1 LDMSGTHQIC
11 ICTSSRK
18 CIAFHAHLQKAEPR
32 TRYFNK
38 QHCTGYQLSYTVM
51 YQPVPQQLP
60 YNGKTVRHSLTHH
73 QSESLHCVVY
83 DCISTMTTPHP
94 GHVRSVQV
102 RPGQVR
108 SGQVRSV
115 AYNTRCSQTDRGTG
129 STCTLDDVS
138 VNSHIN
144 LSLLTL
150 LLLFSP
156 TQSPG
161 QKSHNASSAVPRQ
174 KDVSRKTVRL
184 TPFSLSPLPK
194 SEMRLSAVVRPSF

>member
-1 LDMSGTHQIC
+1 MPTRTKLSQEQGMS
-11 ICTSSRK
+11 TSDT
-18 CIAFHAHLQKAEPR
+18 APGL
-32 TRYFNK
+32 
-38 QHCTGYQLSYTVM
+38 LSFYTVN
-51 YQPVPQQLP
+51 PLP
-60 YNGKTVRHSLTHH
+60 TGTTTIAITFYWNGQTVRHSLTHH

-108 SGQVRSV
+108 PV
-115 AYNTRCSQTDRGTG
+115 AYNTRRSQTDRGTG
-129 STCTLDDVS
+129 SAYTLDDVS

-156 TQSPG
+156 AQSPG
-161 QKSHNASSAVPRQ
+161 QKSHNASSAIPRQ
-174 KDVSRKTVRL
+174 KDVSRKTVRF

-194 SEMRLSAVVRPSF
+194 SEIRLFAVVRQSF